1 MTSHERNLLKTEA
14 EIMRYC
20 GFKCRADYQR
30 KTLVVTGASA
40 DEINGFRKLH
50 ADGKSGINSKIT
62 FKA

>member
-1 MTSHERNLLKTEA
+1 MTSHEIKLLKTEA

-30 KTLVVTGASA
+30 KVLIVTGAAAS
-40 DEINGFRKLH
+40 EINGFEKLH
-50 ADGKSGINSKIT
+50 AEGKSGITSKVT